1 MQLVLTQYLEQST
14 DTIER
19 RVGAAVPSALSAAA
33 ARIDAVATSPR
44 GEARP
49 HGVVLR
55 GVDVLDGAEV
65 DWDGDAGLTTLRVS
79 VPWTAADGSS
89 GRKLLAANRFAQ
101 VFSTETGA

>member
-1 MQLVLTQYLEQST
+1 MQLILTQYLEQST

-19 RVGAAVPSALSAAA
+19 RVATAVPSALNAAA
-33 ARIDAVATSPR
+33 DRIDAVATAPR

-65 DWDGDAGLTTLRVS
+65 DWNGEAGLTTVRVR
-79 VPWTAADGSS
+79 VPWTVADGSC
-89 GRKLLAANRFAQ
+89 GHKLLAANRFAQ